1 MGIFFVGVGYSI
13 EPTTDGNVKS
23 SVYENLTAAV
33 FRGFTPISHVD
44 GETLQSSPSDNIL
57 RRE

>member
-23 SVYENLTAAV
+23 SVCENLTAAV
-33 FRGFTPISHVD
+33 FRGFIDVSQVD
-44 GETLQSSPSDNIL
+44 GETLRSSPSDNIL